1 MWDSVGGEWS
11 LDEIGALLSAL
22 DAQIRSSSHPAE
34 EGAIAGQGAADGG
47 AGEEGGHGG
56 GARSAGPVIDVAG
69 LAASV
74 PGRSEAQVQAVWAVI
89 LVRVPLCLS
98 VFPSSVQVGH

>member
-22 DAQIRSSSHPAE
+22 DAQIRSSRHPAE
-34 EGAIAGQGAADGG
+34 EAIAGQGAADGG

-56 GARSAGPVIDVAG
+56 GARSAGPVIDVAA

-74 PGRSEAQVQAVWAVI
+74 PGRSEAQVQAVWAVVM
-89 LVRVPLCLS
+89 VRVPLCPSVFLLS
-98 VFPSSVQVGH
+98 VQEGH